1 LQTLFLIY
9 ENPINPISSQTT
21 KTMNLENLTKQE
33 AIQLMQE
40 GKCITHRHFSP
51 SEWMRMNKN
60 GKILFEDGV
69 ECSVNE
75 FFLWRKGE
83 SWESCYSIYP
93 N

>member
-1 LQTLFLIY
+1 
-9 ENPINPISSQTT
+9 
-21 KTMNLENLTKQE
+21 MNLENLTKQE

-83 SWESCYSIYP
+83 SWESGYSIYP